1 MRNSKAGQLGV
12 FSITLALECR
22 SHRLQDDDPT
32 LLMLNWLLKLMV
44 ENYSMDGVN
53 PSHGL
58 QVIFLETF
66 L

>member
-1 MRNSKAGQLGV
+1 M